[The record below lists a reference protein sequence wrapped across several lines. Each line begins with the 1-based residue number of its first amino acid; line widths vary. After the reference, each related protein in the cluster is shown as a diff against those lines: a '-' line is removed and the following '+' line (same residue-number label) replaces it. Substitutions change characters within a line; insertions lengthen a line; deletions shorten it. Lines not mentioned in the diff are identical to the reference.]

1 MQEEEEEGAENQ
13 RSTLEARLDE
23 PPKEVD
29 ADAAPPVGETTLRRT
44 GAEHRKTTTSSTEGA
59 PKKQKQKGLVP
70 KLGIGDA
77 AAVGAAEAGDVDMV
91 EGEEEEGV
99 AARAKTK
106 TPKGRV
112 VPGSLLLTSVSA
124 SDLPD
129 TEKGVFSKQ
138 VCVSVCVVPTL
149 NRSFYPN
156 ENSAPCVCADFS
168 S

>member
-77 AAVGAAEAGDVDMV
+77 AAVG
-91 EGEEEEGV
+91 EEEEGV